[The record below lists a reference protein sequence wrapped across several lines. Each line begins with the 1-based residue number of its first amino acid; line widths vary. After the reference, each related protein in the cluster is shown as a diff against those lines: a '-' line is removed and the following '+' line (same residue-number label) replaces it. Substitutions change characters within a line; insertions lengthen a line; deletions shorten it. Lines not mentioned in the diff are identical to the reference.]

1 LKNHELI
8 GPVPENPAEALAN
21 WRSIRERVHDR
32 FDRAKSEPERVELL
46 ALYCAT
52 MNLAEKAIAP
62 ADLEKFREIRGH
74 GYSLLVVK
82 ESLSGDVLSEPK
94 AEAVLARELAAGRM
108 AADHVLR
115 NRQEFAKLAKEY
127 VRTQHLVRQQR
138 ANEPRGLLDRLLSWL
153 HR

>member
-1 LKNHELI
+1 LKNHPLI
-8 GPVPENPAEALAN
+8 GPVPEDPAEALAN
-21 WRSIRERVHDR
+21 WRSVRERVHDR
-32 FDRAKSEPERVELL
+32 FDQAKSEPERVELL

-82 ESLSGDVLSEPK
+82 ECLQGDVLSKPK
-94 AEAVLARELAAGRM
+94 AESVMARELAAGRM
-108 AADHVLR
+108 ASDHVLR
-115 NRQEFAKLAKEY
+115 NPGELARQAMEY
-127 VRTQHLVRQQR
+127 VRTRRLVQEH
-138 ANEPRGLLDRLLSWL
+138 ANAPRGPIDRLLSWL